1 MSRTGRRPVV
11 LLTSVSLVISGLAV
25 LCTARLQHARAT
37 VRGNWAAAV
46 SWGVA
51 ASLVLLVAFGCCALW
66 ATRRRRESM
75 SWAGTDRRDPVQRA
89 ERWLGYST
97 FAVFMAGM
105 CYTAPAVTPRGLPAE
120 TVTTAVQLG
129 AIAFMVPMYAGLA
142 VVLIVSGFL
151 SPGTIRKNAGLSW
164 LGAPAADGE
173 LLTAVVSPGRRGR
186 WSVTWVRRGAA
197 PRPFTAP
204 TLTSAVE
211 QADAAAAQW
220 FQHRPATANARLEL
234 AIQPGPNGMGPV
246 WEVAGSQGAL
256 TAYDLDGT
264 SVDGAAF
271 EDLLAA
277 VRSATRG
284 GYDFAL
290 HWIRPAAD
298 VTQPASRSSS

>member
-11 LLTSVSLVISGLAV
+11 LLTSVSLVILGLAV

-46 SWGVA
+46 SWGMA

-66 ATRRRRESM
+66 ATRRRRKSM

-97 FAVFMAGM
+97 FAVFVAGM
-105 CYTAPAVTPRGLPAE
+105 CYTAPAVTPRGLPVE
-120 TVTTAVQLG
+120 TVTTVVQLG

-197 PRPFTAP
+197 PRPVTAP

-220 FQHRPATANARLEL
+220 FQHRSATANARLEL
-234 AIQPGPNGMGPV
+234 AIQPGPYGMGPV
-246 WEVAGSQGAL
+246 WEVTGSQGAL
-256 TAYDLDGT
+256 TAYDLNGT

-298 VTQPASRSSS
+298 VTQPASRHSS